1 MECHMNDILI
11 NKALLFAA
19 EYFNRSC
26 HNSGKPVYL
35 HCLRVA
41 HRAFE
46 LGYGDSVIIGA
57 VLHDLLEDTDCPL
70 QAIEREF
77 GLDTATIVAALSN
90 NEAIPD
96 KLTRNRD
103 SIDRCAALGPTAII
117 IKCLDT
123 ADNAAFF
130 PLASWIDQTY
140 LIEKYRY
147 LIDKGHNI
155 IPDEP
160 ALHDLIEKT
169 RQYFK
174 ANHNS

>member
-77 GLDTATIVAALSN
+77 GPDTANTVAALSN

-96 KLTRNRD
+96 KLARSRD
-103 SIDRCAALGPTAII
+103 SIDRCATLGPTAII

-130 PLASWIDQTY
+130 PLASQIDQAY
-140 LIEKYRY
+140 LMEKYHY
-147 LIDKGHNI
+147 LIDKGHKT

-160 ALHDLIEKT
+160 ALHDLIQKT
-169 RQYFK
+169 QGYIET
-174 ANHNS
+174 NHNL

>member
-1 MECHMNDILI
+1 MNDALI
-11 NKALLFAA
+11 NRALLFAA

-26 HNSGKPVYL
+26 HNGGKPVYL

-46 LGYGDSVIIGA
+46 LGYEDEVIISSI
-57 VLHDLLEDTDCPL
+57 LHDLLEDTDCPL

-77 GLDTATIVAALSN
+77 GLNMANIIAALSN

-96 KLTRNRD
+96 KLARNRE
-103 SIDRCAALGPTAII
+103 SIDRCAALGRTAMV

-123 ADNAAFF
+123 ADNAVFF
-130 PLASWIDQTY
+130 PQASLIDQVY
-140 LIEKYRY
+140 LKEKYRY
-147 LIDKGHNI
+147 LIGKGHMT

-160 ALHDLIEKT
+160 ALQALTAITRAFIET
-169 RQYFK
+169 
-174 ANHNS
+174 N

>member
-1 MECHMNDILI
+1 MNDALI

-46 LGYGDSVIIGA
+46 QGYGEDVIIGA

-70 QAIEREF
+70 QAIELEF
-77 GLDTATIVAALSN
+77 GPGMANTVAALSN
-90 NEAIPD
+90 SEAIPD
-96 KLTRNRD
+96 KLARNRD
-103 SIDRCAALGPTAII
+103 SIDRCAALGRTAMV

-123 ADNAAFF
+123 ADNAVFF
-130 PLASWIDQTY
+130 PQASLIDQVY
-140 LIEKYRY
+140 LKEKYRY
-147 LIDKGHNI
+147 LIDKGRET

-160 ALHDLIEKT
+160 ALQALTDITRAFIET
-169 RQYFK
+169 
-174 ANHNS
+174 N